1 MQKIIINILIM
12 SFFDVVS
19 NLSEKT
25 NKDKSEDNKKKF
37 QKAESMAFT
46 TISSNMKDIIL
57 SDAKKGFKTANVYTW
72 DFVADKDAPETIGK
86 SKFNGVWI
94 KDLFDKGNLYK
105 LLSDFLNDGNSSSN
119 TFRLFIRKYV
129 NKDTSKTSYNLIVT
143 WKPLDK

>member
-1 MQKIIINILIM
+1 M
-12 SFFDVVS
+12 SFFDEVS
-19 NLSEKT
+19 NLSEKS

-57 SDAKKGFKTANVYTW
+57 SEAKKGFKTANVYTW
-72 DFVADKDAPETIGK
+72 DYVANKDAPETIGK

-105 LLSDFLNDGNSSSN
+105 LLGDFINDGNTSNKKSNN
-119 TFRLFIRKYV
+119 TFRFFIRKYV
-129 NKDTSKTSYNLIVT
+129 NKNTSKTSYNLIVT
-143 WKPLDK
+143 WKPMDK